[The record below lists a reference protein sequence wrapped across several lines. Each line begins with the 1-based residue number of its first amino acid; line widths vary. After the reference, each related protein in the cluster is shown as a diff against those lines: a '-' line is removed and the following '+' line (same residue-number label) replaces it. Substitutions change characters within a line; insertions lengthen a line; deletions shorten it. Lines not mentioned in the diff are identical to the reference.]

1 MSNVRSLSDGKE
13 GLSNQLA
20 LLFEN
25 DWEDIVVKMMYFGFR
40 VFITCVWCGQKVIP
54 QALCHFLEMS
64 IASTKQ
70 RDQISSP
77 ECPKSVSSHACS
89 GRRST
94 GSVSKGLELSQR
106 TVPYQPEPL
115 QVNAMFSA

>member
-40 VFITCVWCGQKVIP
+40 VFITCVVRAESNPPG
-54 QALCHFLEMS
+54 F
-64 IASTKQ
+64 
-70 RDQISSP
+70 
-77 ECPKSVSSHACS
+77 VSLF
-89 GRRST
+89 GNVYR
-94 GSVSKGLELSQR
+94 
-106 TVPYQPEPL
+106 
-115 QVNAMFSA
+115 